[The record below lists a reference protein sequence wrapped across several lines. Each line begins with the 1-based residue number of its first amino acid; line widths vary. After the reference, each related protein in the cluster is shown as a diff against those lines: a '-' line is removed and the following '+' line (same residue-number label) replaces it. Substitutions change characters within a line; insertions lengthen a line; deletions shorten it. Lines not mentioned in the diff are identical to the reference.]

1 ELKLIAA
8 ANDFKQISITKSDL
22 IKEISKLVSSIC
34 SNEFRW
40 KVKKAMN
47 DTLIIMKGM
56 LSDQRSESYE
66 KFKSLLSSIDSSY

>member
-34 SNEFRW
+34 SNDVRW